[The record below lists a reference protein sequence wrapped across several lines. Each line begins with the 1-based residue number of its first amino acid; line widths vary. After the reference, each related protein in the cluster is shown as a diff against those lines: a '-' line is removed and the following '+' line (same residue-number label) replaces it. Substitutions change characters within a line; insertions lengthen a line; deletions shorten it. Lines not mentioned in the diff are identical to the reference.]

1 MTPPLRPLPRRAA
14 LALLPALAACGTTTV
29 QPLTQPPRGRVVV
42 LRGLLNMFSTGMNQL
57 TFMLRGA
64 GYDATV
70 HNHAEWRGLSARLVE
85 AARDGTLQ
93 RPLVVIGHS
102 FGADDA
108 IAMAGRLGA
117 AEVPVDLLVT
127 FDPSWVLAVPRG
139 PKRVLNFHQDRDSYA
154 RRLTPGPGFDG
165 RIDNRLVTGESH
177 LSIDKDQ
184 ELHRQVLEALRGI
197 EGAAHPRA
205 TPATGIAPP
214 AQGMAATVPPSDVQ
228 PVPPLAHAPANTPV
242 AFLPAAA
249 PPRPAPLPRP
259 PAPPVRARR

>member
-1 MTPPLRPLPRRAA
+1 MTPPIRLLPRRAA

-57 TFMLRGA
+57 TFMLRDA

-70 HNHAEWRGLSARLVE
+70 HNHAEWRALSARVVE
-85 AARDGTLQ
+85 AARNGTLQ
-93 RPLVVIGHS
+93 RPLVIIGHS

-154 RRLTPGPGFDG
+154 RRLAPGPGFDG
-165 RIDNRLVTGESH
+165 RIDNRQVTGESH
-177 LSIDKDQ
+177 LSIDKDLD
-184 ELHRQVLEALRGI
+184 LHRQVLEMLREI
-197 EGAAHPRA
+197 EGTTRSAAVGAAEAPGSIGGAVPANASRA
-205 TPATGIAPP
+205 TTPP
-214 AQGMAATVPPSDVQ
+214 NA
-228 PVPPLAHAPANTPV
+228 APAHGAEP
-242 AFLPAAA
+242 
-249 PPRPAPLPRP
+249 PLPRP

>member
-1 MTPPLRPLPRRAA
+1 MIAPIRLPRRAA

-29 QPLTQPPRGRVVV
+29 QPLTQPSRGRVVV

-57 TFMLRGA
+57 TFMLRDA

-70 HNHAEWRGLSARLVE
+70 HNHAEWRGLSARVVE
-85 AARDGTLQ
+85 AARVGTLQ

-154 RRLTPGPGFDG
+154 RRLMPGPGFDG
-165 RIDNRLVTGESH
+165 RIDNRLVAGESH
-177 LSIDKDQ
+177 LSIDKDLD
-184 ELHRQVLEALRGI
+184 LHRQVLEMLHGMDSAAASVAVGGAVPRASV
-197 EGAAHPRA
+197 GAAEAPGSIGSAVPANASRA
-205 TPATGIAPP
+205 TSSPNA
-214 AQGMAATVPPSDVQ
+214 
-228 PVPPLAHAPANTPV
+228 APAPG
-242 AFLPAAA
+242 AEP
-249 PPRPAPLPRP
+249 PLPRP